1 MCLKFTSVKN
11 GKFRGK
17 QGYRCRSCGKQFV
30 SKPRKVSTANHLLNR
45 YIWKR
50 QTINQLAYTYGKSE
64 KWVRNTLKLAQPKL
78 VKQEAYSAVI
88 IPDVT
93 FFGRDYGILLCRDP
107 HRKNNPHFQEVHRET
122 NEEYKQARSALEA
135 KGITILAVVIDGRK
149 GVKELFS
156 DVPIQI
162 CQFHQIK
169 TVNRYLTRKP
179 KLQAAQ
185 ELRLIALGL
194 TEMNEI
200 YFTGL
205 LQCWHEKWGEFLK
218 ERTINPIDP
227 KKWNY
232 THKRVRAAY
241 YSLKRNA
248 PYLFTYQKY
257 PELKLP
263 NTTNSADGYFN
274 RLKSLLNVH
283 RGMSK
288 RKRYL
293 LIREILAKS
302 SLHIYH

>member
-1 MCLKFTSVKN
+1 V
-11 GKFRGK
+11 
-17 QGYRCRSCGKQFV
+17 
-30 SKPRKVSTANHLLNR
+30 
-45 YIWKR
+45 WKR
-50 QTINQLAYTYGKSE
+50 QTAGQLALAYGKSE
-64 KWVRNTLKLAQPKL
+64 KWIRNTLKFAQPKL
-78 VKQEAYSAVI
+78 VKPEKYSAVI

-122 NEEYKQARSALEA
+122 NEEYRQARQALEA

-156 DVPIQI
+156 DVPVQI
-162 CQFHQIK
+162 CQFHQVK

-179 KLQAAQ
+179 KLQAGQ

-194 TEMNEI
+194 TNMNEQ
-200 YFTGL
+200 YFTEL
-205 LQCWHEKWGEFLK
+205 LTRYHEKWKEFLK
-218 ERTINPIDP
+218 ERTIKPDNTE
-227 KKWNY
+227 KWNY

-248 PYLFTYQKY
+248 PNLFTYQKY
-257 PELKLP
+257 PELNIP

-288 RKRYL
+288 EKRFI
-293 LIREILAKS
+293 LIREILTKS